1 MAASVADVMVAT
13 LKASGVRR
21 VYGIPGDSLN
31 GFTDAM
37 RRAGGMAWQHV
48 RHEEAAA
55 FAAAAEAA
63 LTGELAVCAASC
75 GPGNLHLINGL
86 FDANRSRVPVLAI
99 AAQIP
104 EDEIGSEYFQETH
117 PQNLSGVQRLRG
129 RQRNRSRC
137 RASWQWRC
145 GRTGPRRGRRRG
157 HPGRG
162 VLRRR
167 AVRREGGIGA
177 AGGVGDPAGRRF
189 AGGGGRRAE
198 LRAAG
203 TILAGEGGAGAHQQL
218 STWREP
224 CRRRWCTRSAA
235 HELIEYD
242 NRFDVGMT
250 GLIGCT
256 SGYRAMEHCDAL
268 LMLGTDFPYR
278 AYYPGGVP
286 VIQVDARGE
295 QIGAGARRRAA
306 GRHGMAKL
314 MADHRGQWAGTLIP
328 LFQPAEETG
337 DGAQGMVDD
346 GLFQR
351 IPVPDVALTQHVLP
365 GIAGTVSTR
374 SGPFMAT
381 EDSINVTVYG
391 KGGHGAMPQHT
402 IDPVVLAAM
411 IIVRLQTIVSR
422 ETPPGE
428 IAVVTVG
435 SVHGGTRSNLIP
447 DHALL
452 QLNLR
457 SYSQQ
462 TRERMLA
469 SIQRIVRAEGQAS
482 GSPRDPDFETVG
494 SFPLTVNDPA
504 TTDRVAAAFTTHFG
518 DHALEID
525 RQTVSEDFSNIP
537 NAAGVPYTY
546 WGLGFT
552 DEKTYRA
559 AEKAGRLQ
567 DLPTNHSPKFLPP
580 LQPTLRTGTEALV
593 TAALAWL
600 EPR

>member
-1 MAASVADVMVAT
+1 MMSSVEEILAGYDDLQAGQEAFYKDLHEHPELSHQEHRTAQRVAGKLQEYDFT
-13 LKASGVRR
+13 VHAGIGGTGV
-21 VYGIPGDSLN
+21 VG
-31 GFTDAM
+31 
-37 RRAGGMAWQHV
+37 
-48 RHEEAAA
+48 
-55 FAAAAEAA
+55 
-63 LTGELAVCAASC
+63 
-75 GPGNLHLINGL
+75 
-86 FDANRSRVPVLAI
+86 VLAN
-99 AAQIP
+99 
-104 EDEIGSEYFQETH
+104 GS
-117 PQNLSGVQRLRG
+117 
-129 RQRNRSRC
+129 
-137 RASWQWRC
+137 
-145 GRTGPRRGRRRG
+145 GPT
-157 HPGRG
+157 
-162 VLRRR
+162 VLL
-167 AVRREGGIGA
+167 
-177 AGGVGDPAGRRF
+177 
-189 AGGGGRRAE
+189 RAE
-198 LRAAG
+198 LDALPVREDTGVDYASTATGRDAAG
-203 TILAGEGGAGAHQQL
+203 
-218 STWREP
+218 
-224 CRRRWCTRSAA
+224 
-235 HELIEYD
+235 HE
-242 NRFDVGMT
+242 
-250 GLIGCT
+250 
-256 SGYRAMEHCDAL
+256 
-268 LMLGTDFPYR
+268 
-278 AYYPGGVP
+278 VP
-286 VIQVDARGE
+286 VAHACGHDM
-295 QIGAGARRRAA
+295 
-306 GRHGMAKL
+306 HMSCLLGMAKL
-314 MADHRGQWAGTLIP
+314 MADHRSQWTGTLIP

-346 GLFQR
+346 GLFKR
-351 IPVPDVALTQHVLP
+351 IPAPDVALTQHLLP

-381 EDSINVTVYG
+381 EDSIDVTVYG

-422 ETPPGE
+422 EVPPGE

-482 GSPRDPDFETVG
+482 GSPQDPDFETVG

-504 TTDRVAAAFTTHFG
+504 TTDRVAAAFTSHFG
-518 DHALEID
+518 DRALGID

-546 WGLGFT
+546 WGMGFT

-600 EPR
+600 KPR